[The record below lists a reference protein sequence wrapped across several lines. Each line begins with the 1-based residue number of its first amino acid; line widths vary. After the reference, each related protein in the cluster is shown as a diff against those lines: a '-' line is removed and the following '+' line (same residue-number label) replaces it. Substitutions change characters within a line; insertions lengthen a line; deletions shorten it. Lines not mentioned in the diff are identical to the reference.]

1 MELSLG
7 IWPND
12 PYALGI
18 VGVATNSWGDKPVEW
33 CIEKAVEYGYEAVD
47 FIDKKFFELS
57 PDQYEKTLN
66 TLADFMAEKG
76 VIASSVGAHHLALV
90 PRNYERRAKI
100 DLVKKSIDLTAQIKA
115 KTIVCYIDGYY
126 NPPTYIL
133 LSRSTAKQIFIDMVK
148 ECAEYAGEKGL
159 TLSIEPHQETLINL
173 PDITLELIEYIGLPN
188 IRITV
193 DFGGLYL
200 GIKPHMPVIDAIK
213 KMGHLI
219 NHVHAKDIS
228 GTIGRWNMCW
238 FGGGIVNF
246 KEVAEALNA
255 INYQGYIGVEWEGW
269 FKGGLEGVGDLSQSG
284 LSDFDRVAPEA
295 KEFLEQYFK

>member
-1 MELSLG
+1 MKLSLG

-12 PYALGI
+12 PYALGT
-18 VGVATNSWGDKPVEW
+18 VGVATNTWGNKPVEW
-33 CIEKAVEYGYEAVD
+33 CIEKAAEYGYEAVD

-57 PDQYEKTLN
+57 PDQYEKTLD
-66 TLADFMAEKG
+66 TLADFMVAKG
-76 VIASSVGAHHLALV
+76 IFASSMGAHHLALV
-90 PRNYERRAKI
+90 SRNYERRAKI
-100 DLVKKSIDLTAQIKA
+100 DLVKKSIDLAERIKA
-115 KTIVCYIDGYY
+115 KTVVCYIDGYY

-133 LSRSTAKQIFIDMVK
+133 LSRNEAKQIFVDMVK

-173 PDITLELIEYIGLPN
+173 PDITLELIEKIGLSN
-188 IRITV
+188 VRITI

-213 KMGHLI
+213 QMGHLI
-219 NHVHAKDIS
+219 NHVHAKDIA

-284 LSDFDRVAPEA
+284 LNDFDRVAQEA
-295 KEFLEQYFK
+295 KEFLEQYF